1 MKVCWEPFDPNI
13 IIIYIKTGRDT
24 GVRLNRHLTALSGVA
39 QQERVSLRYEAP
51 TSREQ
56 VVGSSPFWDTVRG
69 VELADKLARCL
80 PVIAS
85 EARKNS
91 TYSVQTGQP

>member
-1 MKVCWEPFDPNI
+1 MRLPGPGPLQLAVPDEGKGQHSNVITNSYSER

-24 GVRLNRHLTALSGVA
+24 GVRLNRHLTAPSGAA

-56 VVGSSPFWDTVRG
+56 VVGSSPP
-69 VELADKLARCL
+69 EQN
-80 PVIAS
+80 IAY
-85 EARKNS
+85 AIFKN
-91 TYSVQTGQP
+91 